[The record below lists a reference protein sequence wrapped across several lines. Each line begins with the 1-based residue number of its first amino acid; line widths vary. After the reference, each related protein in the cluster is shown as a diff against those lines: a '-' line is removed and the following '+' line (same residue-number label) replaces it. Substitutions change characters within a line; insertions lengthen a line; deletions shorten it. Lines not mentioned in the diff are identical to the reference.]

1 MASYVVCMRLEAV
14 NGVSYLTGQ
23 QQLVGVSA
31 DLAVARQALRRAA
44 PPDRFEAVLA
54 EVTRIRTEGSVSLLQ
69 AMYAVIGKLAD
80 GWSPALASP
89 TKAGPAVQ
97 AASPVARTGW

>member
-1 MASYVVCMRLEAV
+1 MRLEPV

-54 EVTRIRTEGSVSLLQ
+54 EVRRIRTEGSVSLLA

-80 GWSPALASP
+80 GWSPAIS
-89 TKAGPAVQ
+89 
-97 AASPVARTGW
+97 SPVKTTSGAQAVGPVGRTAL